1 MAGVAPASLKAAA
14 HKQLV
19 MAAATARNFSVTYGG
34 VAPLELAFGRRPVE
48 LVQLNTATPP
58 QLAIPKTEEELTS
71 GQIRLLAHPARL

>member
-34 VAPLELAFGRRPVE
+34 VAPLELAIKHGMW
-48 LVQLNTATPP
+48 L
-58 QLAIPKTEEELTS
+58 K
-71 GQIRLLAHPARL
+71 GQVISTDGTMDGVDFETRLLKVHITKLRNDETRS